1 MNTIFPYRILFLSLF
16 IILSS
21 CENKQTNTEHVAKE
35 SSQNLEDSIKAEKKT
50 TNKKILF
57 FGDSITAGYQLEEED
72 AFTAGIQQTIDSLGL
87 DYTVVNAGVSGE
99 TSSGGLNR
107 IDWVLRQPVDI
118 FCLELGA
125 NDALRGL
132 DPAETEKN
140 LNEIINKVKATL
152 PGVQI
157 ILLGMMAPPNMGLQ
171 YSEKFNK
178 IYPELATKHQCPI
191 VPFLLDGVAGIT
203 ELNLQDGI
211 HPNKK
216 GHEVLKNNVWKVLKD
231 YL

>member
-1 MNTIFPYRILFLSLF
+1 MNTSFPLRTLFLLLLLIGSA
-16 IILSS
+16 

-35 SSQNLEDSIKAEKKT
+35 SSQNLEDSIKSDKKS
-50 TNKKILF
+50 NDKKILF

-72 AFTAGIQQTIDSLGL
+72 AFTFLIQQDIDSLGL

-107 IDWVLRQPVDI
+107 IDWVLKQPVDI

-132 DPAETEKN
+132 DPAETAKN
-140 LNEIINKVKATL
+140 LNGIINRVRATY
-152 PGVQI
+152 PDVEI
-157 ILLGMMAPPNMGLQ
+157 ILLGMMAPPNMGIQ
-171 YSEKFNK
+171 FSENFNK
-178 IYPELATKHQCPI
+178 IYPELATKHQCAI
-191 VPFLLDGVAGIT
+191 VPFLLEGVAGIA

-216 GHEVLKNNVWKVLKD
+216 GHEVLKNNIWAVLKD

>member
-1 MNTIFPYRILFLSLF
+1 MKHHDHYKLFLLF
-16 IILSS
+16 FFLMVSA
-21 CENKQTNTEHVAKE
+21 CENKQTTPKHVAATNQQ
-35 SSQNLEDSIKAEKKT
+35 SLEESIKQEKKST
-50 TNKKILF
+50 KKKILF

-72 AFTAGIQQTIDSLGL
+72 AFSYLIQHQIDALDL
-87 DYTVVNAGVSGE
+87 DYIVINAGVSGE

-132 DPAETEKN
+132 DPNETQKN
-140 LNEIINKVKATL
+140 LEGIIEKVKSRYPEA
-152 PGVQI
+152 QI
-157 ILLGMMAPPNMGLQ
+157 VLLGMLAPPNLGKN

-178 IYPELATKHQCPI
+178 IYPSLATKYHCPI
-191 VPFLLDGVAGIT
+191 VPFLLDGVAGIA

-216 GHEVLKNNVWKVLKD
+216 GHEVLKNNIWKVLKT

>member
-1 MNTIFPYRILFLSLF
+1 MSLF
-16 IILSS
+16 IILNS

-35 SSQNLEDSIKAEKKT
+35 TSQNLEDSIKAEKTT

-57 FGDSITAGYQLEEED
+57 FGDSITAGYQLEEQD
-72 AFTAGIQQTIDSLGL
+72 AFTTGIQQTIDSLGL
-87 DYTVVNAGVSGE
+87 GYTVVNAGVSGE

-152 PGVQI
+152 PGVQV
-157 ILLGMMAPPNMGLQ
+157 ILLGMMAPPNMGVQ

>member
-1 MNTIFPYRILFLSLF
+1 MLFLCSA
-16 IILSS
+16 
-21 CENKQTNTEHVAKE
+21 CENKQTNTEQVANE
-35 SSQNLEDSIKAEKKT
+35 ASQSLEDSIKAEKSSTK
-50 TNKKILF
+50 KKILF
-57 FGDSITAGYQLEEED
+57 FGDSITAGYQLDEKD
-72 AFTAGIQQTIDSLGL
+72 AFSYLIQNTIDSLEM

-132 DPAETEKN
+132 DPLETEKN
-140 LNEIINKVKATL
+140 LNGILDKLYATY
-152 PGVQI
+152 PDVQV
-157 ILLGMMAPPNMGLQ
+157 ILLGMLAPPNMGIK

-178 IYPELATKHQCPI
+178 IYPELATKYQCPI
-191 VPFLLDGVAGIT
+191 VPFLLDGVAGDVT
-203 ELNLQDGI
+203 LNLQDGI

-216 GHEVLKNNVWKVLKD
+216 GHEVLKNNIWKVMKD